1 MLLDEEVDRKIVD
14 RKIRHASRRAP
25 GTQTLGEGRFLRLV
39 NAGGWEYA
47 ERVNASGVVAVVA
60 VTAEREII
68 LTEQYRPAV
77 KKRVIDMPAGLA
89 GDIPGEET
97 EALATAARRELLE
110 ETGYRAR
117 RMEFLTSG
125 PPSAGMSSEI
135 VTFFLAT
142 GCRRVADG
150 GGDDHEE
157 IEVHVV
163 PLARAA
169 EWLRKRAGKRRC
181 VDPKVYAAL
190 YFAEH
195 ANGT

>member
-1 MLLDEEVDRKIVD
+1 MSTVRKNN
-14 RKIRHASRRAP
+14 RSENLA
-25 GTQTLGEGRFLRLV
+25 QGRFLRLV

-77 KKRVIDMPAGLA
+77 KRRVIDMPAGLA

-117 RMEFLTSG
+117 QMEFLTAG

-163 PLARAA
+163 PLAQAA

-190 YFAEH
+190 YFAEKS
-195 ANGT
+195 

>member
-1 MLLDEEVDRKIVD
+1 M
-14 RKIRHASRRAP
+14 SRRTRQ
-25 GTQTLGEGRFLRLV
+25 GQILGAGRFLRLV

-60 VTAEREII
+60 VTEEREII
-68 LTEQYRPAV
+68 LTEQHRPAV

-89 GDIPGEET
+89 GDISGEET

-117 RMEFLTSG
+117 RMEFLMAG
-125 PPSAGMSSEI
+125 PPSAGMSSEM
-135 VTFFLAT
+135 VTFFLAKD
-142 GCRRVADG
+142 CRRVADG
-150 GGDDHEE
+150 GGDDHEA

-163 PLARAA
+163 PLKSVAA
-169 EWLRKRAGKRRC
+169 WLRKRAGKRRC
-181 VDPKVYAAL
+181 IDPKVYAAL

-195 ANGT
+195 S

>member
-1 MLLDEEVDRKIVD
+1 MSAPR
-14 RKIRHASRRAP
+14 RRASAE
-25 GTQTLGEGRFLRLV
+25 TLAQGRFLRLV
-39 NAGGWEYA
+39 HAGGWEYA

-60 VTAEREII
+60 VTPEREII

-77 KKRVIDMPAGLA
+77 KQRVIDMPAGLA

-157 IEVHVV
+157 IDVHVV
-163 PLARAA
+163 PLAKAA
-169 EWLRKRAGKRRC
+169 AWLRKRSGKRRC

-190 YFAEH
+190 YFAER
-195 ANGT
+195 ADET

>member
-1 MLLDEEVDRKIVD
+1 MSHSKHP
-14 RKIRHASRRAP
+14 KTA
-25 GTQTLGEGRFLRLV
+25 TTLAQGRFLRLV

-47 ERVNASGVVAVVA
+47 ERVNASGVVAVIA
-60 VTAEREII
+60 VTEDREII

-117 RMEFLTSG
+117 RMKFLTAG

-135 VTFFLAT
+135 VSFFLAK

-157 IEVHVV
+157 IDVHVV
-163 PLARAA
+163 PLKSVAA
-169 EWLRKRAGKRRC
+169 WLRKRAGKRRC

-190 YFAEH
+190 YFAERS
-195 ANGT
+195 

>member
-1 MLLDEEVDRKIVD
+1 MTIP
-14 RKIRHASRRAP
+14 RRSTSA
-25 GTQTLGEGRFLRLV
+25 QTLAQGRFLRLV
-39 NAGGWEYA
+39 NAAGWEYA
-47 ERVNASGVVAVVA
+47 ERVNASGVVAIVA
-60 VTAEREII
+60 VTEDREII

-117 RMEFLTSG
+117 RMEFLMTG
-125 PPSAGMSSEI
+125 PPSAGMSSEM
-135 VTFFLAT
+135 VTFFLAKD
-142 GCRRVADG
+142 CRRVEDG

-163 PLARAA
+163 PLKSVAA
-169 EWLRKRAGKRRC
+169 WLRKRAGKRRC

-190 YFAEH
+190 YFAERS
-195 ANGT
+195 